1 MVRRIRQPARALDA
15 GCGVTALSD
24 LRGAALRSGV
34 GLIRRAA
41 SHQATGQGVRCRMRR
56 NRLIRPTGGSTSQ
69 RRIRQLARALDV
81 GCGVTALSDLRGGST
96 SHSFSGVGLIRR
108 AASHQATGS
117 GVRCRMRRNR
127 LIRPAGCSTSQRRRP
142 DKTRSVASGNWLG
155 R

>member
-81 GCGVTALSDLRGGST
+81 GCGVTALSDLRGAAL
-96 SHSFSGVGLIRR
+96 HSGVGLIRR

-127 LIRPAGCSTSQRRRP
+127 LIRPAGGSTSQRRRP